1 MQSGCA
7 MVIELGTIR
16 FSLAVRAL
24 ARGDIKEATCPE
36 VPNHSFRLLGGLGS
50 GRSACGGSRFTD
62 IGSAHAW
69 LEGKDDAVD
78 LHALIR
84 TDDAHRLSPSRA
96 AQKPIFVAIL

>member
-1 MQSGCA
+1 

-24 ARGDIKEATCPE
+24 ARGDIKEAPCPE

-50 GRSACGGSRFTD
+50 GRSACGRSRFTGL
-62 IGSAHAW
+62 GSSHAW

-78 LHALIR
+78 LHAFIR
-84 TDDAHRLSPSRA
+84 TADTHRLSHSRA
-96 AQKPIFVAIL
+96 AQKPNFVAIL